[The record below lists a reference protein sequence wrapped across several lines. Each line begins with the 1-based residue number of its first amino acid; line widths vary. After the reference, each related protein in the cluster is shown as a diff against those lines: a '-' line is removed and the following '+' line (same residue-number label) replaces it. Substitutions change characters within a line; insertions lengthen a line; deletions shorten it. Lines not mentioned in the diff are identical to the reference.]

1 MTSRDL
7 QQWLTSIQSYIG
19 PHHLACLKLVVGQ
32 QISRYSDLES
42 VESVLGVYNLLKAD
56 ENWPPDKSLQLI
68 VDFVKLCRLQKCV
81 NRLDRYGLD
90 DLPSL
95 NLETLKNGARYARL
109 VGGVY
114 CALSVKERIA
124 FKEKYCELSDKG
136 DQESEE
142 KFIASVIHNGPD
154 KDMLQKAVESIQLTA
169 KSGSIVEQVFMEENM
184 ELSKFAY
191 YILNVT
197 L

>member
-32 QISRYSDLES
+32 QIGRYSDLES

-56 ENWPPDKSLQLI
+56 EPPDKSLQLI

-90 DLPSL
+90 DPPSL

-114 CALSVKERIA
+114 CALSVKERTA

-142 KFIASVIHNGPD
+142 KFIASVVHNGPD
-154 KDMLQKAVESIQLTA
+154 KDMLQKVVEGIQLTA
-169 KSGSIVEQVFMEENM
+169 KSGSIVEQVFMEENIM